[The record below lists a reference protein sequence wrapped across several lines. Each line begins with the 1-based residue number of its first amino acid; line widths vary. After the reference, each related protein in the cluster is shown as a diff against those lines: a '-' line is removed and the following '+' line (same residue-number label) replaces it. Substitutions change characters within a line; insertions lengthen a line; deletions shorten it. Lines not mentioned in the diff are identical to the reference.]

1 MTTIAI
7 IIGPI
12 AAVIITLFY
21 QRYREKRDAKHR
33 AFLLLMAHRKSIPP
47 NRTMVEVLNTLDVVF
62 SKNRGIVD
70 LWHKYYALLSQP
82 PSQEKEHTWLELLSA
97 IASDL
102 NYPSLSQVDL
112 DKFYSPQY
120 FGDQM
125 ELHTKIQKELLRVL
139 QNTASLVV
147 NENHNET
154 LKPPDFFP
162 VSQDTNTKQPA

>member
-1 MTTIAI
+1 MIIIAV

-21 QRYREKRDAKHR
+21 QRYKEKQDAKNR

-47 NRTMVEVLNTLDVVF
+47 NYAMVEVLNTLDVVF
-62 SKNRGIVD
+62 SKNRNIVD

-97 IASDL
+97 IAKDL
-102 NYPSLSQVDL
+102 NYPALSQVDL
-112 DKFYSPQY
+112 DKFYNPQY
-120 FGDQM
+120 FGDQI
-125 ELHTKIQKELLRVL
+125 EFQAKIQKELLRVL

-147 NENHNET
+147 IGNQNET
-154 LKPPDFFP
+154 LKPPNSQP
-162 VSQDTNTKQPA
+162 VD